1 MEIRERTVALRKII
15 EDRSTGTFPC
25 LRQDQ
30 SGGHNTDHCLI
41 SVIVPA
47 HNEEG
52 YLARTLEALQ
62 KQNYGCF
69 EVIVVANGCTDQ
81 TVEEARGRCNRLIVL
96 SQKTLGISRNLGAR
110 MARGELLVFLDADT
124 ILEPAALK
132 TIARQFTRNCTAGTI
147 KGKPDFERFKYRLIY
162 GMKNSVH
169 RLSLHPGSS
178 GVILCWKK
186 HFMKIGGFDESLQM
200 RENSELMRRLMKF
213 GSYKYIGDCAATTSM
228 RRYDQKGCG
237 RIVRLWL
244 KLWFQSFFIDLR
256 NRQYETVR

>member
-1 MEIRERTVALRKII
+1 MEIRESTIALRKII
-15 EDRSTGTFPC
+15 QDRETAPFQPV
-25 LRQDQ
+25 RRNQPDD
-30 SGGHNTDHCLI
+30 NTTDNCLI

-52 YLARTLEALQ
+52 YLAKTLEALQ
-62 KQNYGCF
+62 KQDYGCF
-69 EVIVVANGCTDQ
+69 EVVVVANGCTDQ

-124 ILEPAALK
+124 ILEPTALR
-132 TIARQFTRNCTAGTI
+132 TIARNFSRNCAAGTI

-162 GMKNSVH
+162 GMKNCVH
-169 RLSLHPGSS
+169 RLALHPGSS

-200 RENSELMRRLMKF
+200 RENSELMRRLMRF
-213 GSYKYIGDCAATTSM
+213 GRYKYIGNCAATTSM